1 MKTGVRS
8 SLFGCVCSQMQPNKV
23 GRQDSEGL
31 IRQARSF
38 REMSQPVLIT
48 PMPVANVI
56 VTGPGA
62 VGVPVPL
69 VQSWVPSS
77 DPAPISGG
85 GVDVLSRTDNIM
97 PELISGDGSSSRP
110 PTGRGTEFSLT
121 IGCTNNVIPGWLDVL
136 KNWFIHF
143 TDAGLASLEVGPK
156 NGHLHIQ
163 AIFRKVMSGPANAKA
178 IEALRKSMKG
188 AFGIQ
193 RGDGIG
199 CKITLKPFAPGQQ
212 WGQMLAYCTKEAGA
226 FHCRT
231 VSFNVSD
238 AEIEAGRLQWSK
250 AKLSYEDG
258 KTVLYKRNIFASTFN
273 FKFVISPR
281 LRMSCLR
288 SLSLLCNSQEIA
300 GAWHASRRNFLCHF
314 DRIFEHVFCYPMRYD
329 AYVLRRTDVHGCCR
343 GTVEVG

>member
-1 MKTGVRS
+1 MP
-8 SLFGCVCSQMQPNKV
+8 LNP
-23 GRQDSEGL
+23 
-31 IRQARSF
+31 
-38 REMSQPVLIT
+38 MS
-48 PMPVANVI
+48 VANVI

-62 VGVPVPL
+62 ASVPVL
-69 VQSWVPSS
+69 LVPSWRPS
-77 DPAPISGG
+77 SMPAPGG
-85 GVDVLSRTDNIM
+85 IASSNDVIADEQPSNGLDDRRA
-97 PELISGDGSSSRP
+97 PSSR
-110 PTGRGTEFSLT
+110 RGTKFSLT

-136 KNWFIHF
+136 KNWLIHF

-258 KTVLYKRNIFASTFN
+258 KTVLYQKNLFASTFN

-300 GAWHASRRNFLCHF
+300 GAWHASRRSFLCHF
-314 DRIFEHVFCYPMRYD
+314 DRIFEHVFCYPVRYD
-329 AYVLRRTDVHGCCR
+329 TYVLRRTDAHGCCR